1 MQRTKKLRLSLLIPA
16 AILLSGPLQ
25 AADITPGETIVVTAT
40 RTEIPLRDATV
51 PVTVITR
58 EDIELS
64 LATDLSELLRFEADI
79 DIGRSGG
86 PGQSTSLFLRGTE
99 SNHTLVLIDGVR
111 MNPGTIGGAAIQN
124 IAPELIERVEIVK
137 GARSAL
143 FGTDAIGGVINI
155 ITRRVDKGFVE
166 GSFGAGSFDS
176 RSGQVSGGNRNDR
189 GEFGVSLN
197 WQQTDG
203 YSPRVDSDIDRG
215 YDNLSANVYGIRHFG
230 AHELS
235 VRHWRAEG
243 NVEYLDFFLAPV
255 DQDYENAVT
264 AIGLDTKLSDSG
276 SSKLLLSYMRDE
288 VQQQQSPDFVE
299 SERVSLDWQY
309 SHAFEQHT
317 VSGGVY
323 AVAEEASSLSFG
335 SGFDE
340 DTDVRAV
347 FLQDQ
352 LTAGRHKAFA
362 AVRLTDHDSFGK
374 HTTWNAEYSF
384 EIDDAWT
391 ISGGLGHAFRA
402 PDATDRFGFGGNP
415 DLEPETADEAQLGL
429 RFTPGGRH
437 SVDFELYAN
446 DIDDLIE
453 FDLQTF
459 TLRNV
464 DEAEIRGAQL
474 GYEYRGESFVVR
486 ADFVRQSAENALT
499 DSRLLR
505 RAEESATLAYTQSI
519 GDHRLG
525 LSIIASGDREDFG
538 GLKLAGYVLTNLTA
552 QIRLAEQWQLN
563 TRIENL
569 FDTDYQTAADYR
581 MPERSGFVELKYR
594 WR

>member
-1 MQRTKKLRLSLLIPA
+1 MKPFLVLPA
-16 AILLSGPLQ
+16 AILLSNQLH
-25 AADITPGETIVVTAT
+25 AADISPGDTIIVTAT

-58 EDIELS
+58 DDIELS
-64 LATDLSELLRFEADI
+64 LATDLAELLRFEADI

-86 PGQSTSLFLRGTE
+86 PGQTTSLFLRGTE

-124 IAPELIERVEIVK
+124 IAPEMIERVEIVK

-155 ITRRVDKGFVE
+155 ITRRVDEGYVE
-166 GSFGAGSFDS
+166 GGLGAGSFDS
-176 RSGQVSGGNRNDR
+176 RSGQVSGGNRSDR

-203 YSPRVDSDIDRG
+203 YAPRVDSDIDRG
-215 YDNLSANVYGIRHFG
+215 YDNLSANVYGTRAFG

-235 VRHWRAEG
+235 LRHWRAEG
-243 NVEYLDFFLAPV
+243 NVEYLDFFLTPV
-255 DQDYENAVT
+255 DQDYENAITSV
-264 AIGLDTKLSDSG
+264 GLDSRVSDAG

-288 VQQQQSPDFVE
+288 IQQQQSPDFVE
-299 SERVSLDWQY
+299 SERISVDWQY
-309 SHAFEQHT
+309 SHAFEHHT

-323 AVAEEASSLSFG
+323 AVTEDARSLSFG

-340 DTDVRAV
+340 DTDVRAL

-352 LTAGRHKAFA
+352 LTIGRHKAFV
-362 AVRLTDHDSFGK
+362 AVRLTDHDAFGN
-374 HTTWNAEYSF
+374 HTTWNAEYAF
-384 EIDDAWT
+384 EIDEAWT
-391 ISGGLGHAFRA
+391 VTAGLGHAFRA

-429 RFTPGGRH
+429 RFAPGGRH
-437 SVDFELYAN
+437 SIDLELYAN
-446 DIDDLIE
+446 DIDDLVE

-459 TLRNV
+459 TLQNIE
-464 DEAEIRGAQL
+464 EAEIRGAQL
-474 GYEYRGESFVVR
+474 GYEYRGEGFAIR
-486 ADFVRQSAENALT
+486 ADVVKQSADNAVT

-519 GDHRLG
+519 GQHKLG
-525 LSIIASGDREDFG
+525 LSVIASGDREDFG
-538 GLKLAGYVLTNLTA
+538 GTKLAGYVLTNLTA
-552 QIRLAEQWQLN
+552 QIGIAEQWRLN
-563 TRIENL
+563 ARVENL
-569 FDTDYQTAADYR
+569 FDIEYQTAADYR
-581 MPERSGFVELKYR
+581 MQERSGFVELKYS